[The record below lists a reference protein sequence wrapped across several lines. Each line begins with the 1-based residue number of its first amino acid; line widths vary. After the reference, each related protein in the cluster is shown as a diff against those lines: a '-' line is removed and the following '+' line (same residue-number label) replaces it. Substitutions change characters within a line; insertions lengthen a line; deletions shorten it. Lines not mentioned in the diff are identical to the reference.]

1 MDLVRYRILSLAFL
15 LLCGSLS
22 AAAAALGTSTRSAIP
37 SEVQQIIVVDYRA
50 FNDSASARALKERMT
65 TPRLRQFEAAL
76 RKAGIVPEK
85 EVEQLTFASFRHK
98 GQGLQM
104 VGIAE
109 GSFTREAV
117 VHRLRMKGIRPQK
130 DRLATLYPL
139 EGGMVMTFLDDS
151 SLLFGEPGAV
161 RLALGAR
168 QGEIQS
174 VNSNAQISEL
184 MNGMEEGAVWS
195 VLDGDGTRNM
205 VRSALGQSSQL
216 ADSETLMKRL
226 RGSRYTAD
234 FSRGCEFNLDVLTSD
249 SFTAATLSSLFQAA
263 MVVRKLSAKGG
274 EKIALESLAVK
285 SEGDKLKAH
294 FQSDEE
300 RFQALLKSDLFAAV
314 SK

>member
-1 MDLVRYRILSLAFL
+1 
-15 LLCGSLS
+15 LCGSLS
-22 AAAAALGTSTRSAIP
+22 AGAAALGTSTRSAIP

-50 FNDSASARALKERMT
+50 FNDSANARALKERMIS
-65 TPRLRQFEAAL
+65 PRLRQFETAL
-76 RKAGIVPEK
+76 RQAGIVPER
-85 EVEQLTFASFRHK
+85 EVEQLTFASFRSK

-104 VGIAE
+104 VGIAQ
-109 GSFTREAV
+109 GSFTREAMV
-117 VHRLRMKGIRPQK
+117 RRLRMKGIRPRK
-130 DRLATLYPL
+130 DRLGVLYPM
-139 EGGMVMTFLDDS
+139 EGGMAMTFLDDS
-151 SLLFGEPGAV
+151 SLLFGEPAAV
-161 RLALGAR
+161 RLALEAR

-184 MNGMEEGAVWS
+184 MSGVEEGAIWS

-216 ADSETLMKRL
+216 TDSESLMKRL

-274 EKIALESLAVK
+274 EKIALESLAVE
-285 SEGDKLKAH
+285 SDGDKLKAH
-294 FQSDEE
+294 FRSDEE
-300 RFQALLKSDLFAAV
+300 RFQALLKSELFAAV